1 MRDPNSG
8 EIERSFYM
16 KLQQE
21 SGRSQRSRGFTL
33 VELLVVIGIIAL
45 LISILLPSLNRA
57 REQANRIKCASN
69 LRGIAQH
76 GFIYANADT
85 RAGQK
90 FPRTY
95 FNPASGITIALTG
108 GTATQPKSFDA
119 VNPTTPVGTNNVPAS
134 FFLLL
139 KSTDL
144 TADVFICPS
153 STAEKAY
160 QGMDPQNYSNWYGT
174 GKTYKDQNSY
184 SYNCPFPT
192 AAAVSGGWKF
202 DVTLGPDY
210 PFASDMN
217 PGMNQTMAN
226 GDTAKTDVT
235 VVQYNDG
242 RKVMARGNSNNHLNE
257 GQQVAYCDGHVE
269 WQTSPFA
276 GVQRSN
282 VNWKDN
288 IFTAVTNVPA
298 AGSTGNGGSLATGS
312 RPYDGADA
320 LLIPSLSNN
329 P

>member
-1 MRDPNSG
+1 
-8 EIERSFYM
+8 M
-16 KLQQE
+16 KLQRE

-69 LRGIAQH
+69 LRNIATH

-85 RAGQK
+85 RANQK

-95 FNPASGITIALTG
+95 YNPAAAITVALTG
-108 GTATQPKSFDA
+108 GTAAQPKSFDA

-139 KSTDL
+139 KATDL
-144 TADVFICPS
+144 TADVFLCPS
-153 STAEKAY
+153 ATAEKAY
-160 QGMDPQNYSNWYGT
+160 QGMDPQQYSNWYGGG

-192 AAAVSGGWKF
+192 AGAVSGGWKF
-202 DVTLGPDY
+202 DVTLGPDS
-210 PFASDMN
+210 PFAADMN
-217 PGMNQTMAN
+217 PGQNQTMAN
-226 GDTAKTDVT
+226 GDTIKTDVT

-242 RKVMARGNSNNHLNE
+242 RKTMARGNSNNHLNE

-276 GVQRSN
+276 GIQRSN

-288 IFTAVTNVPA
+288 IYSAVTGAPA
-298 AGSTGNGGSLATGS
+298 AGSTGNGGSLS
-312 RPYDGADA
+312 VNNKPFDA
-320 LLIPSLSNN
+320 QDAFCLPSLSNN

>member
-1 MRDPNSG
+1 
-8 EIERSFYM
+8 M
-16 KLQQE
+16 KLHAE

-76 GFIYANADT
+76 GFIYANSDT

-95 FNPASGITIALTG
+95 FNPAAGVVVTLQG
-108 GTATQPKSFDA
+108 GNGATPTNKSFDA
-119 VNPTTPVGTNNVPAS
+119 AAPTAPVGTNNVPAS

-153 STAEKAY
+153 GTAEKAY
-160 QGMDPQNYSNWYGT
+160 QGMDPQAYANWNGSKKYME
-174 GKTYKDQNSY
+174 QNSY

-202 DVTLGPDY
+202 DVTLGPDS
-210 PFASDMN
+210 PFAADLN
-217 PGMNQTMAN
+217 PGTGQTMAN
-226 GDTAKTDVT
+226 GDSAKTDVAF
-235 VVQYNDG
+235 VQYNHG
-242 RKVMARGNSNNHLNE
+242 RKDMARGNSNNHLNE

-276 GVQRSN
+276 GVQRTT
-282 VNWKDN
+282 VLFKDN
-288 IFTAVTNVPA
+288 IYTAYTGAP
-298 AGSTGNGGSLATGS
+298 SGNGNTNATAS
-312 RPYDGADA
+312 QSTRPYDASDA
-320 LLIPSLSNN
+320 FMLPELPN
-329 P
+329 

>member
-1 MRDPNSG
+1 
-8 EIERSFYM
+8 M

-21 SGRSQRSRGFTL
+21 GGRSQRSRGFTL

-69 LRGIAQH
+69 LRNIATH
-76 GFIYANADT
+76 GFIYANSDT

-95 FNPASGITIALTG
+95 FNPASPISVALTG
-108 GTATQPKSFDA
+108 GTAAQPKSFDA
-119 VNPTTPVGTNNVPAS
+119 VNAAGPVGVNNVPAS
-134 FFLLL
+134 FFLLM
-139 KSTDL
+139 KATDL
-144 TADVFICPS
+144 TADVFLCPS
-153 STAEKAY
+153 ATAEKAY
-160 QGMDPQNYSNWYGT
+160 QGMDPQQYSNWYGT

-192 AAAVSGGWKF
+192 AGAVSGGWKF

-210 PFASDMN
+210 PFAADMN
-217 PGMNQTMAN
+217 PGLAQVMAN
-226 GDTAKTDVT
+226 GDTAKTDVKA
-235 VVQYNDG
+235 VAYNDG
-242 RKVMARGNSNNHLNE
+242 RKTMARGNSNNHLNE

-288 IFTAVTNVPA
+288 IYTAVTGVPA
-298 AGSTGNGGSLATGS
+298 AGSTGTGGELNVNNK
-312 RPYDGADA
+312 PYDAADS
-320 LLIPSLSNN
+320 LCIPSLSNT

>member
-1 MRDPNSG
+1 
-8 EIERSFYM
+8 M
-16 KLQQE
+16 KLHRE

-69 LRGIAQH
+69 LRNIATH
-76 GFIYANADT
+76 GFIYANSDT

-95 FNPASGITIALTG
+95 FDPAQNFSVALRG
-108 GTATQPKSFDA
+108 GLGSTPTDRSFDA
-119 VNPTTPVGTNNVPAS
+119 AAPTGPVGANNVPAS

-139 KSTDL
+139 KATDL
-144 TADVFICPS
+144 TADVFLCPS
-153 STAEKAY
+153 ATAEKAY
-160 QGMDPQNYSNWYGT
+160 AGDDPQKYANWSSANS
-174 GKTYKDQNSY
+174 KTYKDQNSY

-192 AAAVSGGWKF
+192 TAAVNGGWKF

-210 PFASDMN
+210 PFAADLN
-217 PGMNQTMAN
+217 PGVNSIMAN
-226 GDTAKTDVT
+226 GDSLKTDPQLVN
-235 VVQYNDG
+235 YNDG
-242 RKVMARGNSNNHLNE
+242 RKTMARGNSNNHLNE

-276 GVQRSN
+276 GVQRPV

-288 IFTAVTNVPA
+288 IYTALSAAAA
-298 AGSTGNGGSLATGS
+298 AGSTGNGGKIAVAN
-312 RPYDGADA
+312 RPFDSADA
-320 LLIPSLSNN
+320 LMMPTLVGN